1 MAGLGSKSKGVIFNW
16 KNLIVVGA
24 AGLVLVLRWKYAL
37 SLTAFLVFFILPLAV
52 FYLILPLAARRMFP
66 AFERQMGILHMKG
79 KFQDALDLY
88 RRSLMLRAFGP
99 TAGMKK
105 LLGQTYAFLFKW
117 SSARSAFEDAVTAP
131 GGAHD
136 IAVVAGYAEACFQT
150 GYDGEAER
158 ALKRFG
164 KSGIGLGTSR
174 YYAIHL
180 ILEDEKRRKGAREA
194 FEAAAWNEER
204 DGAVRLLTLAEI
216 EAEEGALEKAQ
227 ATLKLVDRKAL
238 PPPLRPMARLL
249 EGRILYLQKKTAEAA
264 RILKELSR
272 NAPSGRVQLEIEDF
286 ELPAEK

>member
-1 MAGLGSKSKGVIFNW
+1 MAGLGSKSKGIIFNW
-16 KNLIVVGA
+16 KNLIVVAA

-52 FYLILPLAARRMFP
+52 FYLVLPLVARRMFP

-88 RRSLMLRAFGP
+88 RKSLMLRAFGP

-117 SSARSAFEDAVTAP
+117 SSARSAFEDAVTSP

-136 IAVVAGYAEACFQT
+136 MAVVAGYAEACFQT

-158 ALKRFG
+158 ALRRFE
-164 KSGIGLGTSR
+164 KSGIGLATSS

-180 ILEDEKRRKGAREA
+180 ILEDEKRRKGARDA
-194 FEAAAWNEER
+194 FEAVVWNEEK

-216 EAEEGALEKAQ
+216 EAEERALEKAKG
-227 ATLKLVDRKAL
+227 TLKLVDRKAL

-264 RILKELSR
+264 KILKEISK
-272 NAPSGRVQLEIEDF
+272 NAPSGRALLEIEDF
-286 ELPAEK
+286 ELPADT

>member
-1 MAGLGSKSKGVIFNW
+1 MAGLGSKSRGIIFNW

-52 FYLILPLAARRMFP
+52 FYLVLPLVARGMFP

-79 KFQDALDLY
+79 KLQDALDLY

-131 GGAHD
+131 GGAND
-136 IAVVAGYAEACFQT
+136 IAVVAGYAEACVQT
-150 GYDGEAER
+150 GYNGEAER
-158 ALKRFG
+158 ALRRLG
-164 KSGIGLGTSR
+164 KTGIGLGTSS
-174 YYAIHL
+174 YCTIHL

-194 FEAAAWNEER
+194 FEAVAWNEER
-204 DGAVRLLTLAEI
+204 DGSVRLLTLSEI
-216 EAEEGALEKAQ
+216 EAEEGSLEKAQ

-249 EGRILYLQKKTAEAA
+249 EARILFLQKKTAEAA
-264 RILKELSR
+264 KILKDISK
-272 NAPSGRVQLEIEDF
+272 NAPSGRAQLEIEDF